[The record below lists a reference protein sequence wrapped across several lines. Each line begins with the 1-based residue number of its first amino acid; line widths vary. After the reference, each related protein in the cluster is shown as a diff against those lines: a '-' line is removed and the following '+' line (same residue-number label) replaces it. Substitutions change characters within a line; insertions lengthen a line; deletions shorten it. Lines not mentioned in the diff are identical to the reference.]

1 MPPGEPHGSMS
12 DRVQL
17 QREKRQGCGTGERR
31 DRPVAAG
38 DEQRALRDET
48 VLKEKPVN
56 IAYPRKTGM
65 NYIHDRFAPS
75 QLAMPYLKQPGCG
88 ENRKRFLLLSAIEV
102 DVPYGPGCNTGP
114 QRHRTR
120 PHESGR
126 AMFCCQHCEHSFD
139 EIDRLRWQNCQ

>member
-1 MPPGEPHGSMS
+1 MVLTHRSYSRVSYQGQRVTKVMPPGEPHGSMG

-17 QREKRQGCGTGERR
+17 QREKRQGCGTEERR

-75 QLAMPYLKQPGCG
+75 
-88 ENRKRFLLLSAIEV
+88 
-102 DVPYGPGCNTGP
+102 
-114 QRHRTR
+114 
-120 PHESGR
+120 
-126 AMFCCQHCEHSFD
+126 
-139 EIDRLRWQNCQ
+139 